1 MSNLNRMIKMEIT
14 FYNFMLQL
22 YIRELIF
29 TEYYLNNADNFLL
42 KILIRENWTYLHFL
56 MWTTFFSFLPLIS
69 DSLTFT

>member
-42 KILIRENWTYLHFL
+42 KILIREN
-56 MWTTFFSFLPLIS
+56 
-69 DSLTFT
+69 